1 MAAPCDGVPPARRRE
16 TAVADASTPRDPALP
31 ITEHL
36 RELRHRLLIA
46 LAAVAVGFGVCYWWA
61 EPLFEVL
68 LMPVRAALPAERG
81 DLVFTNL
88 TEPFVVYLKTG
99 LLGGVL
105 LAMPVI
111 FLQIWLFVRPA
122 FRGQEERWAT
132 AFVFF
137 GSLLFVA
144 GALFGYFVVFPLGFS
159 FLIRI
164 AGSEFLPM
172 LSIADYFSLATR
184 MLMAFGLM
192 FEAPLV
198 LLMLGR
204 MGLVDAA
211 RLRKYRRHAIVVIFI
226 VGAVLTPP
234 DIMTQI
240 LMAMPLL
247 VLYELS
253 IWLVATFGR
262 KGTAA

>member
-1 MAAPCDGVPPARRRE
+1 MAE
-16 TAVADASTPRDPALP
+16 ASAPRDPALP

-36 RELRHRLLIA
+36 RELRHRLFVA
-46 LAAVAVGFGVCYWWA
+46 VAAIAVGFGICYWWA
-61 EPLFEVL
+61 ESLFEAL
-68 LMPVRAALPAERG
+68 LIPVRAVLPAGRG

-99 LLGGVL
+99 LLGGVM

-122 FRGQEERWAT
+122 FRGQEERWTT

-137 GSLLFVA
+137 GSLLFVV
-144 GALFGYFVVFPLGFS
+144 GALFGYFVVFPFGFS
-159 FLIRI
+159 FLISI

-172 LSIADYFSLATR
+172 LSIAEYFSLATR
-184 MLMAFGLM
+184 MLMAFGIM
-192 FEAPLV
+192 FETPLV

-211 RLRKYRRHAIVVIFI
+211 ALRRYRRHAIVVIFI
-226 VGAVLTPP
+226 AGAVLTPP

-240 LMAMPLL
+240 LMAIPLL
-247 VLYELS
+247 ILYEMS

-262 KGTAA
+262 KRPAA